1 MIYRGSSKFTH
12 FLRHAQIKDLSDK
25 SSIFAI
31 KEMVTLIIILVT
43 AAVSILCFSGK
54 LNINSL
60 VFNASR
66 VWHGKQWYRIL
77 SYGLVHSGWG
87 HLLFNMLTLFF
98 FGTVVEQY
106 FSAAF
111 GGTAGIILYIV
122 LYVSAIAV
130 STVGDLIKYK
140 DSPGYNAVGASGA
153 VSAVLFAS
161 ILFEPKMGIYI
172 YLIPIPVPGYIF
184 APLYLLYCW
193 YMAKRNMDNI
203 GHTAHFWGAV
213 YGLLFP
219 LVCRPDIFQ
228 HFLSQLGL

>member
-1 MIYRGSSKFTH
+1 MIT
-12 FLRHAQIKDLSDK
+12 
-25 SSIFAI
+25 
-31 KEMVTLIIILVT
+31 IIIIAITSL
-43 AAVSILCFSGK
+43 VSILCFTRKIDVNK
-54 LNINSL
+54 LLFHAYS
-60 VFNASR
+60 
-66 VWHGKQWYRIL
+66 VWHRKEWYRML
-77 SYGLVHSGWG
+77 SYGLVHGGWG
-87 HLLFNMLTLFF
+87 HLFFNMLTLFF
-98 FGTVVEQY
+98 FGRVVEQY
-106 FSAAF
+106 FSLAF
-111 GGTAGIILYIV
+111 GDTLGIILYVV

-130 STVGDLIKYK
+130 SSAGDLIKYRN
-140 DSPGYNAVGASGA
+140 DWNYSAVGASGA

-193 YMAKRNMDNI
+193 YMSKRNMDNI

-219 LVCRPDIFQ
+219 LACRPELFR